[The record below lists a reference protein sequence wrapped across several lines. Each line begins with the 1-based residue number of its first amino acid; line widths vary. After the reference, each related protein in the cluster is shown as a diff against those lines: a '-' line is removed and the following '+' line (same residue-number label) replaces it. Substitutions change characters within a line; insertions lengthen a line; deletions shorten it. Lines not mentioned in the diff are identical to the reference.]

1 MNKQLVITVIGPDRP
16 GIVESLAKAVKEA
29 GGSWQASSMS
39 ELAGQFAG
47 ILQIIL
53 PQEGVTPLRTALAT
67 LPSLQITLVE
77 GEEHAQ
83 PQQQLM
89 MTVTGN
95 DRPGIVEELAATLHR
110 LSVNVIDLTTGCEPA
125 PHSGAPLFFAHTL
138 VALPETLD
146 QETLIEALE
155 SLSDDLMIDIDQDEE
170 A

>member
-1 MNKQLVITVIGPDRP
+1 MHKQLVITVIGPDRP
-16 GIVESLAKAVKEA
+16 GIVESLAKAVKQA

-47 ILQIIL
+47 ILQI
-53 PQEGVTPLRTALAT
+53 T
-67 LPSLQITLVE
+67 LPGEAVASLHTTLEALPNLQITLAE
-77 GEEHAQ
+77 GEDHPE

-95 DRPGIVEELAATLHR
+95 DRPGIVEELAATLCR

-138 VALPETLD
+138 VALPDSLD
-146 QETLIEALE
+146 EEQLIEALE
-155 SLSDDLMIDIDQDEE
+155 ALSDDLMIDIDRDKD

>member
-53 PQEGVTPLRTALAT
+53 PQEGVTPLRTALAA